1 MPKKQKPF
9 QLPAAAYDTVPRA
22 QITLTDETMWLTKFD
37 PRGAPNV
44 THPVA
49 ARDVAR
55 AFNLFGQTT
64 GLLPADCLFW
74 TATAAQARLGIW
86 LPPARRTLTFDL
98 GKRKVSR
105 LTVPLPGLVFA
116 GQGTRYYIYA
126 ANERPAD
133 DGARLYCAPLPN
145 VDGDGKICAGTVK
158 FPTCAANTIAAA
170 ANLFFESAFNHDLST
185 GKVQGTNDTLY
196 QVLRS
201 LETARAFPPKLL
213 VPMRRA
219 LAQIMEVQS

>member
-74 TATAAQARLGIW
+74 TATAAQARLGIC
-86 LPPARRTLTFDL
+86 PTSP
-98 GKRKVSR
+98 S
-105 LTVPLPGLVFA
+105 
-116 GQGTRYYIYA
+116 A
-126 ANERPAD
+126 ATPH
-133 DGARLYCAPLPN
+133 P
-145 VDGDGKICAGTVK
+145 
-158 FPTCAANTIAAA
+158 
-170 ANLFFESAFNHDLST
+170 ST
-185 GKVQGTNDTLY
+185 
-196 QVLRS
+196 
-201 LETARAFPPKLL
+201 PPKSNAPPKHKTKKWPS
-213 VPMRRA
+213 VF
-219 LAQIMEVQS
+219 